1 MVDLKPRMNQR
12 RRSVVVPVL
21 LPILFLLAADPTF
34 PSQPTPLETGFHQ
47 MYDLQ
52 FDQAHASF
60 HSWMEQHPDDPLG
73 PASDAAALLFSE
85 FDRLHIL
92 QSELFLHDDAFFT
105 RKKPEPDPNVK
116 LQFEAELKQTQ
127 QLADRV
133 LERDPSNANAQFAS
147 MMRMGLHSDYLALIE
162 KKYVSSLAEVKAS
175 RSLAEKLLAANPNFA
190 DAYLAVGV
198 ENYLLS
204 LKSAPVR
211 WLLRVGGAETD
222 RQRGI
227 DNLTRTAQSG
237 HLFPP
242 YARVLLAVAAMR
254 DKNVPRAREL
264 LEGLAKEFPHNPLYR
279 QELARL
285 SPR

>member
-1 MVDLKPRMNQR
+1 M
-12 RRSVVVPVL
+12 VPVL
-21 LPILFLLAADPTF
+21 LPILCLLAADPSF
-34 PSQPTPLETGFHQ
+34 PTQPTLIDIGFHQ

-52 FDQAHASF
+52 FDQAHTSF
-60 HSWMEQHPDDPLG
+60 RSWMEQHPDDPMG

-92 QSELFLHDDAFFT
+92 QSEFFMHDDAFVN
-105 RKKPEPDPNVK
+105 RKKPDPDPRVK
-116 LQFEAELKQTQ
+116 QRFDAELKQTQ
-127 QLADRV
+127 ELADRA
-133 LERDPSNANAQFAS
+133 LARDASNANAQFATLV
-147 MMRMGLHSDYLALIE
+147 RLGLHSDYLALIE
-162 KKYVSSLAEVKAS
+162 KKYVSSLSEVKAS
-175 RSLAEKLLAANPNFA
+175 RAMAEKLLASNPEFA

-204 LKSAPVR
+204 LKPAPLR
-211 WLLRVGGAETD
+211 WVLRMGGAETD

-227 DNLTRTAQSG
+227 ENLTLTAERG
-237 HLFPP
+237 HLLPP

-254 DKNVPRAREL
+254 DKNATRAREL

-285 SPR
+285 NGR